1 MASTTP
7 HIIIIGAG
15 LGGLM
20 LAQALRKRGITFEV
34 FERDEHENARQQGWA
49 LGLHRYGNAEAW
61 IEIIRLIL
69 TTVFFPRSNLAY
81 LMTSRP

>member
-1 MASTTP
+1 MVSRTP

-20 LAQALRKRGITFEV
+20 LAQALRKRGISFEI

-49 LGLHRYGNAEAW
+49 LGLHRYGDAEAW
-61 IEIIRLIL
+61 IKTIRLTL
-69 TTVFFPRSNLAY
+69 TTAFFPKFDMAY
-81 LMTSRP
+81 LMTSQP